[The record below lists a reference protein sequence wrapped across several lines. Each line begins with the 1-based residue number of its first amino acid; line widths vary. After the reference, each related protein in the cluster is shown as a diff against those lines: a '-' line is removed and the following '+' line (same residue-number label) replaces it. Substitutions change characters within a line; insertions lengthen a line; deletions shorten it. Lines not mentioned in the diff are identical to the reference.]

1 MLPINTFIKP
11 REYFIYSKEIIEM
24 SHKRKRN
31 SVLKK
36 RKKKEKKNPNRAQK
50 DISSKA
56 WRSIRHLTDVSKCPS
71 CLWNALNSYHFHMAD
86 IASIKVGASF
96 SRATFEIQLETYFY
110 PQGKKK
116 KKKTVV
122 VHSLCK
128 HILQKYQPPFSKRI
142 ASFRW
147 KLSLL
152 GLNIISFLVLPLPMK
167 ILVAYQEA
175 RSNSQWKEDA
185 AMLFCIS
192 NNFQLW
198 KNTLHIQWCSFLWQS
213 SCMQSVRAV
222 IWSSAVHALAFE
234 SFFFLPKDAISHFYP
249 EQGRMINKTFG
260 TL

>member
-1 MLPINTFIKP
+1 M
-11 REYFIYSKEIIEM
+11 
-24 SHKRKRN
+24 
-31 SVLKK
+31 
-36 RKKKEKKNPNRAQK
+36 
-50 DISSKA
+50 
-56 WRSIRHLTDVSKCPS
+56 
-71 CLWNALNSYHFHMAD
+71 
-86 IASIKVGASF
+86 
-96 SRATFEIQLETYFY
+96 
-110 PQGKKK
+110 
-116 KKKTVV
+116 
-122 VHSLCK
+122 HSLCK

-198 KNTLHIQWCSFLWQS
+198 KNTLHIQCCSFLWQS

-234 SFFFLPKDAISHFYP
+234 SFFFFQKMPSVISIQSRVGWLIRPLVLYNHSGKNVLFHKYKAEKCLKNLQSICERRRQDQKIIHLLLELCPQSSRSSQRSWWNTSWLFYILFCNLQNQSQS
-249 EQGRMINKTFG
+249 EDFSLLCYRNCEN
-260 TL
+260 